1 MKQSIL
7 FLLFFIKIATSIF
20 AQNIQ
25 PPTLFAAASA
35 HAQANNFGT
44 LDWSIGETIV
54 ASFDAGSGDKLTQ
67 GFHQVFITIATPTE
81 NLPENADFS
90 VKIFPNPTTGW
101 VNIAAEKAVRT
112 RIFDISGK
120 EIVAATGFSEN
131 PTLDLS
137 QLSSGLFFLEIL
149 NEGQLNARVF
159 KLEVVK

>member
-7 FLLFFIKIATSIF
+7 FLLFFSKISTSIF
-20 AQNIQ
+20 GQNIQ

-44 LDWSIGETIV
+44 LDWSIGETLVAAFNPGV
-54 ASFDAGSGDKLTQ
+54 ASQLTQ
-67 GFHQVFITIATPTE
+67 GFHQVFISIATPIDET
-81 NLPENADFS
+81 LENAGFL

-101 VNIAAEKAVRT
+101 VNIEAENAVRT
-112 RIFDISGK
+112 RVFDISGK
-120 EIVAATGFSEN
+120 EMMAATGFSQN

-149 NEGQLNARVF
+149 AEGQFSARVF